1 MHSCVPCVGPTSVYL
16 SRVQFPEPEGKGEMY
31 WALVSPFAAFNFMN
45 VLCAG
50 CPRLWVM
57 GNQVQDQGC
66 VATSSQLKHP
76 LWREEESF

>member
-1 MHSCVPCVGPTSVYL
+1 
-16 SRVQFPEPEGKGEMY
+16 MY